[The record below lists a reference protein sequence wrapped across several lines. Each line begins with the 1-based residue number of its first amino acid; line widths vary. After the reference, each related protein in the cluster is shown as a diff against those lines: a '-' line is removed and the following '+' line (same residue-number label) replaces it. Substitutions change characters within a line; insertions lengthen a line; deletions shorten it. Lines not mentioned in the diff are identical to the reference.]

1 MPSKVKTVWYC
12 TSCGNET
19 SKWMGRCPACGEWN
33 TMKEGLSREKSA
45 SSRDKS
51 LVNVSEPVPLSLKE
65 ISVTEDSRI
74 SVGSPEVERILG
86 GGIVPGSMILLGG
99 EPGIGKSTLALQIP
113 LRCKTLRTLYVSGEE
128 SPKQIKLRAMRLLRQ
143 EDGEMEDNC
152 TVLGE
157 TMVDNIIRHARELS
171 PDLMVV
177 DSIQTIYS
185 DNIESAASSVT
196 QIRECAAALLRFAK
210 ESNIPVILIGHITK
224 DGSIAGPKV
233 LEHIVDVVLQFEGDT
248 RHSHRILRSIK
259 NRFGSTDEIA
269 IFEMT
274 GSGLREVENPSEI
287 LTPLHGE
294 SLSGVAVGSMV
305 DGSRPFLIEIQALV
319 STAAYG
325 VPQRSATGYD
335 SRRLNMLLAV
345 LEKRAG
351 FKLSAKDVFLN
362 VAGGMRVSDTAC
374 DLAVVVAVL
383 SSNFDLPV
391 SPGICFAAEV
401 GLSGE
406 IRPIGRIEA
415 RISEAARLG
424 YRQIYISSYNL
435 SDDMRRS
442 TARAD
447 ISIVEVADIAAL
459 CRRLFKADND

>member
-406 IRPIGRIEA
+406 IRPVGRIEA

-442 TARAD
+442 TARAG